1 MKEIR
6 EYDLA
11 ARNFYAKQELKNLP
25 LGSWDLFSSKFNTI
39 CKGLEEINNLKSI
52 AHAEKWDDSSFFE
65 EEILEKNHIVVV
77 TDANLNIVHA
87 SNSIFEMN
95 GYRPSEIIGKKPK
108 MFQGKKTCQK
118 TANEIRQSIKKQ
130 QPFEATVL
138 NYRKDG
144 STYNCWIKGIPIRNT
159 KGQVVNFIA
168 FEREVA

>member
-6 EYDLA
+6 EYDFA
-11 ARNFYAKQELKNLP
+11 ARNFYVKQELKSLP

-39 CKGLEEINNLKSI
+39 CRGLEEINVLKSI
-52 AHAEKWDDSSFFE
+52 AHSEKWDDSSFFE
-65 EEILEKNHIVVV
+65 NEILEKNHIVVV
-77 TDANLNIVHA
+77 TDANLNIIHA

-95 GYRPSEIIGKKPK
+95 GYRPSEIMGKKPK
-108 MFQGKKTCQK
+108 MFQGEKTCK
-118 TANEIRQSIKKQ
+118 VTASEIREAIKKQ
-130 QPFEATVL
+130 EPFEATVL

-144 STYNCWIKGIPIRNT
+144 STYNCWIKGLPVKNK